1 MSPSDAQPPL
11 SRRQMRERERAA
23 SGGAQPVT
31 PPPTVA
37 AASTT
42 PEARRRPGS
51 HVAPGAASAAQAAP
65 RSAGAATGVSDVP
78 PASATEIVPGTGG
91 MSRRQLRLLREAQ
104 QQGGRP
110 VPLQNPTPQS
120 SDRTVQDVLG
130 TLTDPSAAPAPDAQ
144 VPLSTPVEAAAD
156 GIGAQS
162 SLVPLTVDGPTD
174 DRVHEGRADEDRAGA
189 DTDADSRVDS
199 GSRVDSDSLV
209 GSDED
214 ADADENPVDAEPSV
228 AATASDAAPADVE
241 SDDDAAPAAEDDE
254 SSNWQDP
261 NPEISHLEPAAVE
274 QATEADG
281 SPDAIEP
288 LEEAAAHGEEP
299 RQHRTTWAP
308 HDADPDAIM
317 AATDDVAAPATDLP
331 AAAPGVFPLDLDD
344 DDTNEVPVVVPA
356 DAPVSRP
363 SSAAQPGSTPRP
375 TSADAPREPKPVTTA
390 FQPPVGHWST
400 FAHDSNDAEVHDE
413 ETGTRRVAESH
424 TNALILPNSALADP
438 TGALNATGEV
448 ILTGSIDLPSSL
460 SSTGSHRPIDG
471 AEVDRLLEQH
481 DEQPDTDASP
491 VRASRA
497 VSSHTSTRQVVLA
510 AAKPKDSKTPVV
522 LAVAASAVGVVAA
535 GVIVVALVAT
545 NFFGS

>member
-23 SGGAQPVT
+23 SGGAQPAT

-78 PASATEIVPGTGG
+78 PASAAEIVPGTGG

-130 TLTDPSAAPAPDAQ
+130 TLTDPSAGPAPDAQ
-144 VPLSTPVEAAAD
+144 VPPLSTPVEAAAA

-174 DRVHEGRADEDRAGA
+174 DLVHEGRADEDRADA
-189 DTDADSRVDS
+189 DTDAD
-199 GSRVDSDSLV
+199 SRVDSDSLV

-214 ADADENPVDAEPSV
+214 ADETAVDAEPSA
-228 AATASDAAPADVE
+228 AATDAAPADVDT
-241 SDDDAAPAAEDDE
+241 DDEAAPAIEDDE
-254 SSNWQDP
+254 PSHWQDP

-390 FQPPVGHWST
+390 FQPPAGHWST

>member
-1 MSPSDAQPPL
+1 MSPSDAQQPL

-23 SGGAQPVT
+23 SGGAQPAT

-130 TLTDPSAAPAPDAQ
+130 TLTDPSAGPAPDAQ
-144 VPLSTPVEAAAD
+144 VPPLSTPVEAAAA

-174 DRVHEGRADEDRAGA
+174 DLVHGDRADEDRADEDRA
-189 DTDADSRVDS
+189 DEDRADTDTDADSRVDS
-199 GSRVDSDSLV
+199 DSLA
-209 GSDED
+209 GSDET
-214 ADADENPVDAEPSV
+214 AVDAEPSV
-228 AATASDAAPADVE
+228 AATDAAPADVD
-241 SDDDAAPAAEDDE
+241 SDDDAAPAIEDDE
-254 SSNWQDP
+254 PSHWQDP

-390 FQPPVGHWST
+390 FQPPAGHWST

>member
-23 SGGAQPVT
+23 SGGAQPAT

-130 TLTDPSAAPAPDAQ
+130 TLTDPSAGPAPDAQ
-144 VPLSTPVEAAAD
+144 VPPLSTPVEAAAA

-174 DRVHEGRADEDRAGA
+174 DLVHGDRADEDRADEDRA
-189 DTDADSRVDS
+189 DTDTDADSRVDS
-199 GSRVDSDSLV
+199 DSLA
-209 GSDED
+209 GSDET
-214 ADADENPVDAEPSV
+214 AVDAEPSV
-228 AATASDAAPADVE
+228 AATDAAPADVD
-241 SDDDAAPAAEDDE
+241 SDDDAAPAIEDDE
-254 SSNWQDP
+254 PSHWQDP

-344 DDTNEVPVVVPA
+344 DTNEVPVVVPA

-390 FQPPVGHWST
+390 FQPPAGHWST